1 MAVYDFVRIA
11 HCFYSYSFYFVF
23 YGAISCTRF
32 VAYLHNVAVKV
43 VVLALGA
50 GRPRAFRRL
59 QRYEHVA
66 VIFVATLPEFALD
79 VFTRARVGRWYK
91 RHAPRNVGKF

>member
-1 MAVYDFVRIA
+1 M
-11 HCFYSYSFYFVF
+11 
-23 YGAISCTRF
+23 
-32 VAYLHNVAVKV
+32 AVKV
-43 VVLALGA
+43 VVLRVLA
-50 GRPRAFRRL
+50 GSPRALWRL

>member
-1 MAVYDFVRIA
+1 MVILTVR
-11 HCFYSYSFYFVF
+11 
-23 YGAISCTRF
+23 
-32 VAYLHNVAVKV
+32 
-43 VVLALGA
+43 A

-66 VIFVATLPEFALD
+66 VVFVATLPEFALD
-79 VFTRARVGRWYK
+79 VFTRARVGRRYK